1 MEAIYILLSVI
12 AILLFANIFLTVRA
26 GRKAPSNELAEI
38 KNYISALH
46 SNLQQAERNLKDEFK
61 INRGENAVTAKNL
74 REEVGSNLSVFT
86 KTFSEHLSA
95 LTKSGEE
102 KSEALRKTIEEKL
115 SAFQQRIED
124 VNKDNRKEL
133 KENLESFKNDLNAG
147 LKDFK
152 DHLRNNFSDF
162 QNQYKLQSEAQ
173 TKTFSEHLSAL
184 TKSNEEKSEALRKSI
199 EENFAAFQQRIE
211 NVNKDNRKEL
221 KENLEAFKN
230 DLNTGLKDF
239 KDHLRNNFSD
249 FQNQYKTQSEAQN
262 LKIGELKTALENSVN
277 KMQEGNEKKLE
288 EMRKTVDEK
297 LNETLEKRLGES
309 FKLVSERLEAVHKG
323 LGDMQS
329 LAKDVGS
336 LNKTMNNV
344 KSRGVLGEYQLH
356 NLLEDLLTNEQYE
369 QNVKTKAGSGATV
382 EFAVR
387 MPNGNNLEKTLW
399 LPIDSKFPKED
410 YEALVDA
417 YDKGET
423 EKIEEYRKAFAR
435 SMRKN
440 AQDIKEKYI
449 DPPNT
454 TEYGVMFLPYE
465 SLYAEVLRTPGL
477 FEQLQKD
484 YKITIAGPTTLSAF
498 LNSLQMGFRT
508 LAIEKR
514 SSEVWDL
521 LGAVKTEFGKFGEVL
536 AKTKKKLEEAT
547 NVIDSAGV
555 RSRAIERKLKTVQ
568 ELPQEKSA
576 LMLESNREAEANE
589 EEQDKSLV

>member
-1 MEAIYILLSVI
+1 MEIIYISLAVI
-12 AILLFANIFLTVRA
+12 AVLLGWNIYLTSKA
-26 GRKAPSNELAEI
+26 GKKEESNELTEI
-38 KNYISALH
+38 KNSVASLI
-46 SNLQQAERNLKDEFK
+46 QNLKDTEANLKSEFAT
-61 INRGENAVTAKNL
+61 NRKESSDSATGL
-74 REEVGSNLSVFT
+74 RTEVVNQLNKFT
-86 KTFSEHLSA
+86 QTFSEQ
-95 LTKSGEE
+95 LTSLTNSIGE
-102 KSEALRKTIEEKL
+102 KFT
-115 SAFQQRIED
+115 AFQTTID
-124 VNKDNRKEL
+124 SNNKESRKEL
-133 KENLESFKNDLNAG
+133 KENLDSFKNDLQ
-147 LKDFK
+147 L
-152 DHLRNNFSDF
+152 
-162 QNQYKLQSEAQ
+162 
-173 TKTFSEHLSAL
+173 
-184 TKSNEEKSEALRKSI
+184 
-199 EENFAAFQQRIE
+199 
-211 NVNKDNRKEL
+211 
-221 KENLEAFKN
+221 
-230 DLNTGLKDF
+230 GLKDF

-323 LGDMQS
+323 LGDMQN
-329 LAKDVGS
+329 LAKDVGN

-344 KSRGVLGEYQLH
+344 KSRGILGEYQLH

-369 QNVKTKAGSGATV
+369 QNVKTKVGSGAVV
-382 EFAVR
+382 EFAVK
-387 MPNGNNLEKTLW
+387 MPHGNNIEKTLW

-417 YDKGET
+417 YDKGEVD
-423 EKIEEYRKAFAR
+423 KIEGLRKAFAK
-435 SMRKN
+435 SIRKN

-484 YKITIAGPTTLSAF
+484 FKITIAGPTTLSAF

-521 LGAVKTEFGKFGEVL
+521 LGAVKTEFKNFGDVL
-536 AKTKKKLEEAT
+536 VKTKKKLDEAS
-547 NVIDSAGV
+547 NVIDTAGV
-555 RSRAIERKLKTVQ
+555 RSRAIERKLRDVQ
-568 ELPQEKSA
+568 ELPQEKSK
-576 LMLESNREAEANE
+576 LILEANNE
-589 EEQDKSLV
+589 EPQEEPEQE